1 MSPWGSWG
9 GEAAA
14 REKLSYKNQRVLSPR
29 PHPPYHTPR
38 DLVIPQPGFL
48 RDAGS
53 REGKVNIQNEAFL
66 EQNNSLGFDQSSH
79 IN

>member
-29 PHPPYHTPR
+29 PHPPNHTLR
-38 DLVIPQPGFL
+38 DLVITHPGFL

-53 REGKVNIQNEAFL
+53 REGKVNVRNETFS
-66 EQNNSLGFDQSSH
+66 EQNYPLGL
-79 IN
+79 N